1 MILSDYSIIRR
12 IKTNTL
18 GISKFNEKN
27 LNPCSYDLTINKEI
41 SFYNEDV
48 LDCKKENLLA
58 PSVFMD
64 DEGFELQPGVLYLA
78 HCNEHLKIPFD
89 LKATL
94 SGKSSL
100 GRLGLMI
107 HLTAGFIDPGFE
119 GSLVLELACIQPIR
133 IYPNMLIAQIEFQK
147 VTPDIVDTYHS
158 KSKSKYQSQS
168 GNQPSKFYLNFI

>member
-1 MILSDYSIIRR
+1 MILSDYSILKRIR
-12 IKTNTL
+12 TNSL
-18 GISKFNEKN
+18 GISNFKEGN

-41 SFYNEDV
+41 SFYEDSV

-58 PSVFMD
+58 PSVFMTE
-64 DEGFELQPGVLYLA
+64 EGYELQPGKLYLA
-78 HCNEHLKIPFD
+78 HCNEYLKIPFD

-100 GRLGLMI
+100 GRLGLVI

-133 IYPNMLIAQIEFQK
+133 IYPDMLIGQIEFQK
-147 VTPDIVDTYHS
+147 VTPDIVDTYRS
-158 KSKSKYQSQS
+158 KNKSKYQMQS